1 MEEVKDKI
9 ARFESYEA
17 SVLNRVIAKAKS
29 RLQDMGFQGLK
40 DEVLLPKSEIK
51 KDSKPL
57 SINDISS
64 GVGESLVLGIVG
76 GVTTFFGWCIYISK
90 VSGMPFPPRSFPTL
104 EKMKEKA
111 LTVATN
117 LEIGNPPTP
126 EIGAGIVVGSSL
138 LVTVLIYKILVS
150 LKASK
155 NLEVVKKLE
164 GDTKEYCKSRLE
176 FKDMI
181 RKIGEHVDEL
191 KETTQK
197 FEVILDEK
205 SGSLRRA
212 KVIEKPSTFEDLEEV
227 T

>member
-1 MEEVKDKI
+1 
-9 ARFESYEA
+9 
-17 SVLNRVIAKAKS
+17 
-29 RLQDMGFQGLK
+29 
-40 DEVLLPKSEIK
+40 
-51 KDSKPL
+51 
-57 SINDISS
+57 
-64 GVGESLVLGIVG
+64 
-76 GVTTFFGWCIYISK
+76 
-90 VSGMPFPPRSFPTL
+90 MPFPPRSFPTL

-227 T
+227 TKETAKSTHFLIAELERLLASPMAKNSVLNDKSITALNSAKTLNRAKRLIKFIIELKNKLSFSLK

>member
-1 MEEVKDKI
+1 MEE
-9 ARFESYEA
+9 
-17 SVLNRVIAKAKS
+17 
-29 RLQDMGFQGLK
+29 LQ
-40 DEVLLPKSEIK
+40 P
-51 KDSKPL
+51 
-57 SINDISS
+57 
-64 GVGESLVLGIVG
+64 
-76 GVTTFFGWCIYISK
+76 FFGWWYIYLKSD
-90 VSGMPFPPRSFPTL
+90 GMPFPPRSFPTL

-227 T
+227 TKETAKSTHFLIAELERLLASPMAKNSVLNDKSITALNSAKTLNRAKRLIKFIIELKNKLSFSLK